1 MSKEIEDARQ
11 TVQRVEVKLSE
22 AKQRLAQIASEVGE
36 VALPATLGDQKAAKR
51 LEALKQ
57 EELTLR
63 ADIGHLEAAIGSAHR
78 LVAMAERDA
87 LDDQERVK
95 AERALE
101 AAAAFRER
109 GEKVV
114 AALEELVSQLMGF
127 ERDYRELQLLDYPPT
142 STWVL
147 TQANLTLAIHTR
159 LQGFGLHIR
168 PLQHHEKKD
177 LLELV
182 SAWES
187 NIKARA
193 KARLSRNKPAKRAA

>member
-1 MSKEIEDARQ
+1 MTQEIQAARQ
-11 TVQRVEVKLSE
+11 TVQKVEVKLSE
-22 AKQRLAQIASEVGE
+22 AKQRLAQIGGEVSE
-36 VALPATLGDQKAAKR
+36 VALPATLGDVKAAKR

-63 ADIGHLEAAIGSAHR
+63 ADVRHLEAAIASAHK
-78 LVAMAERDA
+78 LVGMAERDA

-109 GEKVV
+109 GERVV
-114 AALEELVSQLMGF
+114 EALEALVGELMGF
-127 ERDYRELQLLDYPPT
+127 ERDWRTLQQLDYPPT
-142 STWVL
+142 STWSL
-147 TQANLTLAIHTR
+147 TQANITLAIHSR

-193 KARLSRNKPAKRAA
+193 KARLNRNAKPRRAA